1 VGLPN
6 GFKSRRGNTRDK
18 LCFVSAEADIFIT
31 MKSKL
36 QKQKEMDLG
45 EKLLKESENLI
56 FVDFSGA
63 TMEDLKSLR
72 ADLKKQKDSFKV
84 VKKRLLKIV
93 LQKLGA
99 DIDPTQFDAQV
110 GTIFVTDKD
119 MASAANAV
127 YKLFKAKQKAK
138 SSFNILGGYN
148 MENKISIDEQ
158 KMKAIGQLPAKEIVL
173 AQVLGMIAS
182 PIRSM
187 LYILNE
193 RSKNMT
199 NVTS

>member
-1 VGLPN
+1 
-6 GFKSRRGNTRDK
+6 
-18 LCFVSAEADIFIT
+18 
-31 MKSKL
+31 MKSKP
-36 QKQKEMDLG
+36 QKQKEMDSG

-56 FVDFSGA
+56 FVNFSGA

-93 LQKLGA
+93 LQKLGV
-99 DIDPTQFDAQV
+99 DFDPTQFDAQV
-110 GTIFVTDKD
+110 GTIFVIDKD
-119 MASAANAV
+119 IAVAANV
-127 YKLFKAKQKAK
+127 VHKLFKAKQRTKAE
-138 SSFNILGGYN
+138 FNILGGYD
-148 MENKISIDEQ
+148 MENKVFIDEQ
-158 KMKAIGQLPAKEIVL
+158 RMKVIGQLPAKEIVL

-182 PIRSM
+182 PIQSM

-199 NVTS
+199 NTTS

>member
-1 VGLPN
+1 M
-6 GFKSRRGNTRDK
+6 
-18 LCFVSAEADIFIT
+18 SAEAGIFIT

-63 TMEDLKSLR
+63 TMEDLKGLR

-93 LQKLGA
+93 LQKLGV

-119 MASAANAV
+119 MASSANAV

-158 KMKAIGQLPAKEIVL
+158 KMKAIGQLPAKEVVL